1 MRWHAVMAST
11 FPSCEP
17 GMERNMH
24 TCWRYFPE
32 VNYNHLTS
40 VLKRLE
46 LETHM
51 PLGSRPPCCSL
62 LGLYG
67 PFEKLVECLAWVGC

>member
-1 MRWHAVMAST
+1 MRA
-11 FPSCEP
+11 
-17 GMERNMH
+17 RNGEEYVYLLEV
-24 TCWRYFPE
+24 WRKYFPE

-51 PLGSRPPCCSL
+51 PLGSRPPYCSL
-62 LGLYG
+62 LGLYH
-67 PFEKLVECLAWVGC
+67 